1 MANKHLSWFIS
12 FVLILPFNVAMA
24 FVPELAKEQRHT
36 IFFGIITKN
45 LEGEEEFEVTNT
57 VPLVEGQS
65 YGWIIRLGSEF
76 AKVKWREV
84 FELPARPET
93 WGRGEESGRHEITE
107 DGRICITEREVV
119 VRDGYIQSFWDVA
132 AGDPL
137 GDHVIR
143 VYVNDVLLG
152 TFHFKVVRYR
162 KP

>member
-45 LEGEEEFEVTNT
+45 LEGEEGFEVTNR

-93 WGRGEESGRHEITE
+93 WGNGEESGQHEITE
-107 DGRICITEREVV
+107 DGKISITEKEVF
-119 VRDGYIQSFWDVA
+119 VRDGYIQNFWSVA

-137 GDHVIR
+137 GDYVIR
-143 VYVNDVLLG
+143 VYLNEVLLRILN
-152 TFHFKVVRYR
+152 FKVVRHGE
-162 KP
+162 P